1 MLRVQGA
8 RGRRHTYKPRRRRGG
23 RCSVRSRRTAKYLM
37 RRQDNLRDPSEGGG
51 VLRGRPSAKAIG
63 ASEEASE

>member
-1 MLRVQGA
+1 MPRVQGA

-23 RCSVRSRRTAKYLM
+23 RCAVRSRRTAKYRK
-37 RRQDNLRDPSEGGG
+37 RRQDNLRDLVGGGG
-51 VLRGRPSAKAIG
+51 VLRGRPSAKAMG